1 MSSLRMN
8 RREFIGAI
16 GAAAFAAVAN
26 TRAAESPSVAPAGMQ
41 KRAIPSSG
49 EQLPVIGMGTSG
61 TFDVGAT
68 EAERAPLVEV
78 LRLLFDGGG
87 RLIDTAPSY
96 GRAETVTGDLLE
108 QGHWRHRAFLATKI
122 SAGAGAGARTQ
133 WNGSLADLQSDKVDL
148 LQVHN
153 LVDWRE
159 NLAFL
164 RELKEAG
171 QVRYVGVTHYLDHAH
186 DELARIVQAER
197 IDFVQ
202 VNYSAATRSAEKRL
216 LPLCKERG
224 VAVLVNRAFVDG
236 RLFDTVHGREV
247 PAWAAEIDCRSW
259 AQLFLKFVLA
269 DPAVTAVIP
278 ATSKARHMLDNL
290 GAGVGAVADAKYQD
304 RIAALVS

>member
-1 MSSLRMN
+1 MSSFRMN
-8 RREFIGAI
+8 RREFIAAI

-26 TRAAESPSVAPAGMQ
+26 TRAAESLSVAPAGMQ

-49 EQLPVIGMGTSG
+49 EQLAVIGMGTSG

-87 RLIDTAPSY
+87 SLIDTAPSY
-96 GRAETVTGDLLE
+96 GRAETVTGDLLQ
-108 QGHWRHRAFLATKI
+108 QGDWRQRAFLATKI
-122 SAGAGAGARTQ
+122 SARAGARTQ
-133 WNGSLADLQSDKVDL
+133 WNGSLADLRSDKVDL

-164 RELKEAG
+164 RELKQAG
-171 QVRYVGVTHYLDHAH
+171 PVRYVGVTHYQDHAH

-216 LPLCKERG
+216 L
-224 VAVLVNRAFVDG
+224 
-236 RLFDTVHGREV
+236 
-247 PAWAAEIDCRSW
+247 
-259 AQLFLKFVLA
+259 
-269 DPAVTAVIP
+269 
-278 ATSKARHMLDNL
+278 
-290 GAGVGAVADAKYQD
+290 
-304 RIAALVS
+304 

>member
-8 RREFIGAI
+8 RRQFITAI
-16 GAAAFAAVAN
+16 GAAAFAAGAN
-26 TRAAESPSVAPAGMQ
+26 TRAVESLSVAATGMQ
-41 KRAIPSSG
+41 KRPIPSNG

-68 EAERAPLVEV
+68 RAERAPLVEV
-78 LRLLFDGGG
+78 LRVLFDGGG
-87 RLIDTAPSY
+87 SLIDTAPSY
-96 GRAETVTGDLLE
+96 GRAETVTGDLLQ
-108 QGHWRHRAFLATKI
+108 QGDWRQRAFLATKI
-122 SAGAGAGARTQ
+122 SAKAGARAHTQ
-133 WNGSLADLQSDKVDL
+133 WNGSLADLRSDKVDL

-153 LVDWRE
+153 LVDWRD

-164 RELKEAG
+164 RELKQAG
-171 QVRYVGVTHYLDHAH
+171 QIRYVGVTHYLDHAH

-224 VAVLVNRAFVDG
+224 VAVLVNRAFLDG
-236 RLFDTVHGREV
+236 RLFDTVRGREV
-247 PAWAAEIDCRSW
+247 PTWAAEIDCRSW

-269 DPAVTAVIP
+269 NPAVTAVIP

>member
-1 MSSLRMN
+1 MSSFRMD
-8 RREFIGAI
+8 RREFIAAI

-26 TRAAESPSVAPAGMQ
+26 TRAVESPSVVPAGMQ

-68 EAERAPLVEV
+68 EAERAPLFEV
-78 LRLLFDGGG
+78 LRVLFDGGG

-96 GRAETVTGDLLE
+96 GRAETVTGDLLAR
-108 QGHWRHRAFLATKI
+108 GDWRQRAFLATKI
-122 SAGAGAGARTQ
+122 SASAGAGARAQ
-133 WNGSLADLQSDKVDL
+133 WNGSQADLRSEKIDL

-153 LVDWRE
+153 LVDWRQ

-164 RELKEAG
+164 RELKQAG
-171 QVRYVGVTHYLDHAH
+171 QVRYLGITHYLDHAH
-186 DELARIVQAER
+186 DELARIVRAER
-197 IDFVQ
+197 IDLVQ

-224 VAVLVNRAFVDG
+224 VAVLVNRAFLDG
-236 RLFDTVHGREV
+236 RLFDTVHGRKV
-247 PAWAAEIDCRSW
+247 PAWATEIDCRSW

-269 DPAVTAVIP
+269 NPAVTAVIP
-278 ATSKARHMLDNL
+278 ATSKPRHMLDNL
-290 GAGVGAVADAKYQD
+290 GAGMGAVAEAKYQD

>member
-1 MSSLRMN
+1 M
-8 RREFIGAI
+8 
-16 GAAAFAAVAN
+16 
-26 TRAAESPSVAPAGMQ
+26 
-41 KRAIPSSG
+41 
-49 EQLPVIGMGTSG
+49 
-61 TFDVGAT
+61 
-68 EAERAPLVEV
+68 
-78 LRLLFDGGG
+78 
-87 RLIDTAPSY
+87 
-96 GRAETVTGDLLE
+96 TGDLLQ
-108 QGHWRHRAFLATKI
+108 QGDWRQRAFLATKI
-122 SAGAGAGARTQ
+122 SARAGAGARAQ
-133 WNGSLADLQSDKVDL
+133 WNGSLADLRSDKVDL

-164 RELKEAG
+164 RELKQAG
-171 QVRYVGVTHYLDHAH
+171 QVRYLGVTHYLDHAH
-186 DELARIVQAER
+186 DELARIVEAER

-236 RLFDTVHGREV
+236 RLFDTVRGREV

-269 DPAVTAVIP
+269 NPAVTAVIP